1 MLIGIDW
8 GGTKIEGVALTEDGK
23 ELTRRR
29 EPTPRHDY
37 NGCIQLIAGLVQKIE
52 QETGKT
58 GSIGIG
64 IPGSLDPKSRLGK
77 GASST
82 WIIGKPVEEDLRK
95 AIGREIRVE
104 NDADCFAA
112 SEAVD
117 GAGAGLNVVYAV
129 ILGVWPRISRRLPTP
144 CWNPNCSGRYYSKN
158 ALRRS
163 PGPACLGQIREP
175 VGQRTL
181 IGS

>member
-8 GGTKIEGVALTEDGK
+8 GGTKIEGVAITEDGK

-82 WIIGKPVEEDLRK
+82 PPRLQIPSTDLR
-95 AIGREIRVE
+95 
-104 NDADCFAA
+104 
-112 SEAVD
+112 
-117 GAGAGLNVVYAV
+117 
-129 ILGVWPRISRRLPTP
+129 VWPT
-144 CWNPNCSGRYYSKN
+144 
-158 ALRRS
+158 S
-163 PGPACLGQIREP
+163 PGTTF
-175 VGQRTL
+175 RTHSPRGRSAFSL
-181 IGS
+181 SSHLCRNLSSTP